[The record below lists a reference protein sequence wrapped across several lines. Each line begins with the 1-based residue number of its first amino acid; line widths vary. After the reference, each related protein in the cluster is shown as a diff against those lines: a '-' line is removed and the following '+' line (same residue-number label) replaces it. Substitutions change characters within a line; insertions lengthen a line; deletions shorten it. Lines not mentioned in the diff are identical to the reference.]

1 MQTAGMGKSTKFSF
15 SLISILEEAEKEHGP
30 NVINL
35 FLPVIVISKSVYP
48 SQAFP
53 A

>member
-1 MQTAGMGKSTKFSF
+1 MGKSTKTMFSF
-15 SLISILEEAEKEHGP
+15 SLISILEEAEKEHEP
-30 NVINL
+30 NVIKL
-35 FLPVIVISKSVYP
+35 FLSTIVVASVYP